1 MCFFPCSLTFL
12 LYYQGKGAETRK
24 TPVSGRFFEGKQD
37 SRHKMAATMKHKV
50 ESV

>member
-1 MCFFPCSLTFL
+1 M
-12 LYYQGKGAETRK
+12 GWNVKN
-24 TPVSGRFFEGKQD
+24 GRFWPFYEGKQD